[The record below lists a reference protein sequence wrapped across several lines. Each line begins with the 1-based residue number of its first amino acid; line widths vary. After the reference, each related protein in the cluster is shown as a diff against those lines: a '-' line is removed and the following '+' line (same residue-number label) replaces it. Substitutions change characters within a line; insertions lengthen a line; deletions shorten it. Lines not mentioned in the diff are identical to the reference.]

1 MLARALRISLRI
13 IQISL
18 INLSTLTVLI
28 VTVFKGIVKS
38 NKKCYN
44 IIILSQVYGK
54 EKIRALC
61 KQ

>member
-1 MLARALRISLRI
+1 MLAKILKRYLSLI
-13 IQISL
+13 KISL

-38 NKKCYN
+38 SKKCYN

-54 EKIRALC
+54 EKVRTLC
-61 KQ
+61 